1 MPDEYELYDRGMEYL
16 YGMNGW
22 SDDGS
27 SVTVTMTSEAKECFI
42 KAAEMGHVLA
52 QYELACMY
60 ENGIGGEAD
69 TKEGIKWYKAA
80 ASHNFRGAK
89 EALKR
94 LEVK

>member
-16 YGMNGW
+16 EGMNGW

-27 SVTVTMTSEAKECFI
+27 SKTVTMPSRAKKCFI
-42 KAAEMGHVLA
+42 EAAEMGHVFA
-52 QYELACMY
+52 QYELARMY

-69 TKEGIKWYKAA
+69 IEKAIKWYKAA
-80 ASHNFRGAK
+80 ASNNNRDAQ

-94 LEVK
+94 LGG